1 MRTDDVRVFPVCL
14 AGAAILILVIVLGS
28 ACATVGTG
36 APTTPDETLARR
48 FVLDYAHVPPPPAG
62 LPSGVSDAWTALRR
76 GDAMAA
82 DQALAMLTPGDR
94 QTAGAHTASGFL
106 ALGRGVTAEPRTHF
120 QQALAVVPEYSSA
133 LYGLGFLAEAVGNR
147 AAGLD
152 WYARAVRAAPG
163 LSEAAVRLQVLELEQ
178 AQAFIVDGELAEAAG
193 DTGAALVAYE
203 AALELGPDVL
213 KPYLRIAE
221 IRRLGGDV
229 VDAVPVLRSA
239 RDRIGELRLILEPL
253 ARALQAS
260 GAYAEAYDVYQA
272 LEDVA
277 PDDPEVREMVAAAC
291 ELYFTT
297 SLPEE
302 YRGLEDKPQI
312 VREDVAALI
321 AIRLPNLGER
331 VVEARTGVIIT
342 DIDDSWAEV
351 YIRELVEWGVMQ
363 VFQNHGFSPD
373 LVVKRQMFAEI
384 AYRVLELLDAVDGT
398 PRARLGD
405 VASEHY
411 LYDEIGVVVGQ
422 GILQLGPRNRFG
434 ILDPLSGAEAVAAI
448 QKLVRIARSGGD

>member
-1 MRTDDVRVFPVCL
+1 
-14 AGAAILILVIVLGS
+14 
-28 ACATVGTG
+28 
-36 APTTPDETLARR
+36 
-48 FVLDYAHVPPPPAG
+48 
-62 LPSGVSDAWTALRR
+62 
-76 GDAMAA
+76 
-82 DQALAMLTPGDR
+82 
-94 QTAGAHTASGFL
+94 
-106 ALGRGVTAEPRTHF
+106 
-120 QQALAVVPEYSSA
+120 
-133 LYGLGFLAEAVGNR
+133 
-147 AAGLD
+147 
-152 WYARAVRAAPG
+152 
-163 LSEAAVRLQVLELEQ
+163 
-178 AQAFIVDGELAEAAG
+178 
-193 DTGAALVAYE
+193 
-203 AALELGPDVL
+203 
-213 KPYLRIAE
+213 
-221 IRRLGGDV
+221 
-229 VDAVPVLRSA
+229 
-239 RDRIGELRLILEPL
+239 
-253 ARALQAS
+253 
-260 GAYAEAYDVYQA
+260 
-272 LEDVA
+272 
-277 PDDPEVREMVAAAC
+277 MVAAAR
-291 ELYFTT
+291 ELYFTI

-342 DIDDSWAEV
+342 DIDDSWAEI

-405 VASEHY
+405 VTSEHY